1 MNEHEHWEELA
12 AGYALSALEPDE
24 AEAFT
29 AHLASCARC
38 QDVLADHEL
47 VAAQLGTLVED
58 VEAPSWSSLRSR
70 VVGEPAPVTSLSEVR
85 ARRRAPR
92 LLSAAAGLVL
102 LAGGAVLGWQVTRDS
117 APSGQEQ
124 VLAACTT
131 QSGCHA
137 VDLQGKATLVVSGG
151 SARLLATSLPRAT
164 AGHVYVLWQLPRAGR
179 PTMVGTLDRTGD
191 GTVGEA
197 HPLALPYGETAAFG
211 LSLEPA
217 SVVPAG
223 PTDVVAVGT
232 A

>member
-1 MNEHEHWEELA
+1 MNDHEHWEELA
-12 AGYALSALEPDE
+12 AGYALNALEPDE
-24 AEAFT
+24 AAEFT
-29 AHLASCARC
+29 AHLPSCAHC
-38 QDVLADHEL
+38 QGVLADHEL

-58 VEAPSWSSLRSR
+58 AEAPSWSSLRSR
-70 VVGEPAPVTSLSEVR
+70 VIGEPAPVTSLSEVR

-102 LAGGAVLGWQVTRDS
+102 LAGGSVIAWQATQSDS
-117 APSGQEQ
+117 PSGQQQ
-124 VLAACTT
+124 VLAACTP
-131 QSGCHA
+131 QAGCHA
-137 VDLQGKATLVVSGG
+137 VDLQGKAKVVVSGG
-151 SARLLATSLPRAT
+151 SARLLATSLPPAS

-197 HPLALPYGETAAFG
+197 HPLALPYGDTAAFG

-217 SVVPAG
+217 SVVPVG